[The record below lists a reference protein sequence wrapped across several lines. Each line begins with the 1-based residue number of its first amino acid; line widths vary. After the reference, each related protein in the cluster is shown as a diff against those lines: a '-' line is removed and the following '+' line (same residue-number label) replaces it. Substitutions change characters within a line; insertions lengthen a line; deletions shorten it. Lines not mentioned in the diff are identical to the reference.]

1 MATAAAV
8 PLHVVSS
15 ISQSRVGER
24 GGCRDA
30 CLQISALS
38 SSWPS
43 GEAARRRI
51 TAGWQSCC
59 REELASPPNR
69 NPVRVGTRQMPY

>member
-1 MATAAAV
+1 MATAAAAV
-8 PLHVVSS
+8 PLHVVSL

-43 GEAARRRI
+43 GERGGGGGSLP
-51 TAGWQSCC
+51 AGSHG
-59 REELASPPNR
+59 
-69 NPVRVGTRQMPY
+69 VGWS